1 MSKRYVEKF
10 LDLLSGTL
18 RDAVSLD
25 PRLTEGVQKDVKRLA
40 TLSVEHGDAL
50 FTVLLPDLGKAFLAM
65 LDQRFLTRTGLPL
78 SRSINTRT
86 MIPRLFSGLWL
97 KVFDINGCLRHDAD
111 PNFVLLL
118 RQLFEAGKKFE
129 SSCPPKAV
137 YKTVEGFYDVESGLF
152 PPSPFWDLDW
162 YSDHHYDHRS
172 LGDVYDSDSGIL
184 ERPIGFNQKRGML
197 DLCQR
202 VADRVVSDTFG
213 GAWPERAIFRPEEWA
228 FRHGPGAT
236 SEAKRGGLFKYSFRA
251 WNPRL
256 DSVWQYDQFGV
267 PNSSVLADSSALEA
281 SVQFIE
287 LHSRL
292 IAVPKTMKGPRLIAA
307 EPSSNQWCQQNV
319 LDYIC
324 GHLQRQETRLGGSI
338 DFRRQDLSGASA
350 LSASESR
357 SHATIDLKDAS
368 DRLSCW
374 HVEAMFRGNSSLL
387 NAMAACRTRY
397 IYNAIDHK
405 RPKIHKLRKFATMGS
420 ALTFPVQSLVFCII
434 ALTAC
439 CKARGLDEKHW
450 AKFVPE
456 VRVFGDDII
465 IPEWAYTTMLELL
478 EHLRFK
484 VNTAKSFADG
494 NFRESCGVDGFK
506 GYDVTPVKV
515 KAFAES
521 DRPGSVISAVDTA
534 NLLHKKGLWYTAEA
548 LRSSVDKL
556 ISRLVPVVQTG
567 SGFWGDESFV
577 GPKLDHLKRRWN
589 HDLQRVEM
597 RAFQPKA
604 VSRKSRRFESHAN
617 LLQYFTEDP
626 SGSVITNWASGFI
639 DVADAGISRRWVAF
653 GTP

>member
-1 MSKRYVEKF
+1 MSKRYVEQF
-10 LDLLSGTL
+10 LDLLSGVL
-18 RDAVSLD
+18 KDAVSLD
-25 PRLTEGVQKDVKRLA
+25 PRLSKGIQRDITRLA

-65 LDQRFLTRTGLPL
+65 LDRGFLARTGLPL
-78 SRSINTRT
+78 TRSINTRT
-86 MIPRLFSGLWL
+86 TIPRLFAGLWL

-118 RQLFEAGKKFE
+118 RQIFEAGKKYE
-129 SSCPPKAV
+129 TSCSPKAV
-137 YKTVEGFYDVESGLF
+137 YQTVKGFYDVESGLV

-162 YSDHHYDHRS
+162 YTSTHSEHRTLS
-172 LGDVYDSDSGIL
+172 DVYCDSGIL
-184 ERPIGFNQKRGML
+184 ERPNWVDQKRSML

-213 GAWPERAIFRPEEWA
+213 GSWPERAIFNPSDWT

-236 SEAKRGGLFKYSFRA
+236 SESKRGGMYKYTFRA

-256 DSVWQYDQFGV
+256 DSVWQYDEFGV
-267 PNSSVLADSSALEA
+267 PNSSVLADPTAIES
-281 SVQFIE
+281 SVQLIE

-324 GHLQRQETRLGGSI
+324 GHLRRPGTSLGKSI

-374 HVEAMFRGNSSLL
+374 HVEAMFRGNISLL

-397 IYNAIDHK
+397 IYNALDRKH
-405 RPKIHKLRKFATMGS
+405 PKIHKLRKFATMGS
-420 ALTFPVQSLVFCII
+420 ALTFPIQSIVFCVI

-439 CKARGLDEKHW
+439 CKARGLDERHW
-450 AKFVPE
+450 ASFCSE

-465 IPEWAYTTMLELL
+465 IPEWAYETMLELL

-484 VNTAKSFADG
+484 VNESKSFANG
-494 NFRESCGVDGFK
+494 YFRESCGVDGFR

-515 KAFAES
+515 KTFAES

-567 SGFWGDESFV
+567 SGLWGDESFV
-577 GPKLDHLKRRWN
+577 GQKLDHLKRRWN
-589 HDLQRVEM
+589 NDLQRTEM
-597 RAFQPKA
+597 RVFQPKA
-604 VSRKSRRFESHAN
+604 VCRRSSRFESHAN

-626 SGSVITNWASGFI
+626 SSSDISDWASGYV
-639 DVADAGISRRWVAF
+639 DVADAGRSRRWVAF
-653 GTP
+653 QLP